1 MINTADYAPPF
12 GLSTTEDD
20 FLVTYVAPG
29 IPGRAGLNF
38 YLFSDVDSQENE
50 VVRRYI
56 DCHKS
61 NITSMCLSEN
71 GQVLI
76 TGSEAG
82 KQIRVF
88 SPVTQAPICCWKRG
102 NDTAVITGINVQK
115 NLEFAI
121 VCSSKNT
128 VHVFALPQEIK
139 EY

>member
-20 FLVTYVAPG
+20 FLVSYVAPG
-29 IPGRAGLNF
+29 IPGRVGLNF

-61 NITSMCLSEN
+61 NITAMCLSEN

-82 KQIRVF
+82 K
-88 SPVTQAPICCWKRG
+88 
-102 NDTAVITGINVQK
+102 
-115 NLEFAI
+115 
-121 VCSSKNT
+121 
-128 VHVFALPQEIK
+128 
-139 EY
+139 